1 MNLRLYQHLLFLL
14 LSFALIQN
22 INTVAAQTPEP
33 QTVDNVLFKAQKALQ
48 AAASAQAP
56 TLASE
61 AYLKAQE
68 SYQQALAFQTK
79 RKAKDSARVA
89 AVAIRYAE
97 LATRQ
102 AEYIQLKNAVEAKV
116 SSNAELRRTLLLGQ
130 SVEAQ

>member
-33 QTVDNVLFKAQKALQ
+33 QTVDHVLLKAQKALQ
-48 AAASAQAP
+48 VAASAQAP

-89 AVAIRYAE
+89 AIAIRYAE

-102 AEYIQLKNAVEAKV
+102 AEYIQLKNSVEAKV

>member
-33 QTVDNVLFKAQKALQ
+33 QTVDNVLLKAQKALQ

-79 RKAKDSARVA
+79 RKAKDSARA
-89 AVAIRYAE
+89 ATIAIRYAE

-102 AEYIQLKNAVEAKV
+102 AEYIQLKNSVEAKV

>member
-33 QTVDNVLFKAQKALQ
+33 QTVDHVLLKAQKALQ
-48 AAASAQAP
+48 TAASVQAP

-61 AYLKAQE
+61 AYLKAQD

-79 RKAKDSARVA
+79 RKAKDSARSA
-89 AVAIRYAE
+89 AIAIRYAE

>member
-22 INTVAAQTPEP
+22 INTVAAQTTER
-33 QTVDNVLFKAQKALQ
+33 QSVDNVLLNAQKALQ
-48 AAASAQAP
+48 IAASVQAP

-68 SYQQALAFQTK
+68 SYQQALASQAK
-79 RKAKDSARVA
+79 RKAKDSARFA
-89 AVAIRYAE
+89 TIAIRYAE
-97 LATRQ
+97 LASRQ
-102 AEYIQLKNAVEAKV
+102 AEYIQLKIAVEAKV

-130 SVEAQ
+130 SLEAQ

>member
-1 MNLRLYQHLLFLL
+1 MNLRLYQQLLYLL

-22 INTVAAQTPEP
+22 INTVAAQTTEP
-33 QTVDNVLFKAQKALQ
+33 QSVDNVLLKAQKALQ
-48 AAASAQAP
+48 TAASVLAP

-79 RKAKDSARVA
+79 RKAKDSARSA
-89 AVAIRYAE
+89 AIAIRYAE
-97 LATRQ
+97 LATKQ
-102 AEYIQLKNAVEAKV
+102 AEYVQLKIAVEAKV

-130 SVEAQ
+130 SLEAQ

>member
-14 LSFALIQN
+14 FSFALIQN
-22 INTVAAQTPEP
+22 INTVAAQTTEP
-33 QTVDNVLFKAQKALQ
+33 QTVDNILLKAQKALQ
-48 AAASAQAP
+48 TAASLQAP

-79 RKAKDSARVA
+79 RKAKDCARSAA
-89 AVAIRYAE
+89 IAIRYAE
-97 LATRQ
+97 LASRQ
-102 AEYIQLKNAVEAKV
+102 AEYIQLKIAVEAKV

-130 SVEAQ
+130 SLEAQ